1 MTATVLYATYSNS
14 TALASE
20 HLVDLL
26 KAAGH
31 TVELL
36 TASEATAEALQ
47 QPDLLILASP
57 SWDYDGEQ
65 GMPHEDFTDLQ
76 SRLGDTFALSGK
88 QTAIMALGD
97 SSFTYFCGAATHLTH
112 WLTEKGGKE
121 VLPPLKIDQYYANE
135 QAAQQQIADWSKSL
149 LSAVTK

>member
-1 MTATVLYATYSNS
+1 MKITLVYATYSNS
-14 TALASE
+14 TALAGE
-20 HLVDLL
+20 HLASLL
-26 KAAGH
+26 KTAGH

-36 TASEATAEALQ
+36 TANEATAEALQ

-57 SWDYDGEQ
+57 SWDYSGEQ

-76 SRLGDTFALSGK
+76 LRLGNTFTLSGK
-88 QTAIMALGD
+88 PTAIMALGD
-97 SSFTYFCGAATHLTH
+97 SSFTYFCGAATHLTQ

-135 QAAQQQIADWSKSL
+135 QAA
-149 LSAVTK
+149 